1 MANAPISIARG
12 KLLPRRA
19 CGIAPWRAACWLLLA
34 CCSFAALAQADI
46 DAATAERRIKA
57 AFIYKFA
64 GYIEWPAKSFVSADA
79 PIVIGVEGDES
90 LADELARI
98 VVGRKA
104 ADRHVE
110 VRKLARGAAAAGLH
124 AVYVADPRDDRIAAI
139 APPSA
144 PTLVITAAPGAFPA
158 GSTINFVVVDEH
170 MRFEASVDDAER
182 RGLKLSSRLL
192 AVAQNVINETP

>member
-1 MANAPISIARG
+1 M
-12 KLLPRRA
+12 
-19 CGIAPWRAACWLLLA
+19 LLA
-34 CCSFAALAQADI
+34 CCSFAAVAQADV

-79 PIVIGVEGDES
+79 PIVIGVEGDEH

-98 VVGRKA
+98 VAGRRA
-104 ADRHVE
+104 ADRHLE
-110 VRKLARGAAAAGLH
+110 VRKLAKGATAAGLH
-124 AVYVADPRDDRIAAI
+124 AVYVADARDDLIASI

-144 PTLVITAAPGAFPA
+144 PTLVITAAPRTFPA
-158 GSTINFVVVDEH
+158 GSTINFVVVAEH
-170 MRFEASVDDAER
+170 MRFAASVDDAER

-192 AVAQNVINETP
+192 AVAQDVINGTP